1 MEEDV
6 RKIIEHIA
14 KEGRSDIQ
22 KNHIQHGTTTVFDH
36 SVNVAIT
43 SLRLSEKIKRSRY
56 QGKQERTDTRCLAS
70 RLFSLRLARK
80 GQEPFMAWFQTSG
93 DSPQKMPETTLN

>member
-43 SLRLSEKIKRSRY
+43 SLRLSEKLNAEIGRASCR
-56 QGKQERTDTRCLAS
+56 ERV
-70 RLFSLRLARK
+70 
-80 GQEPFMAWFQTSG
+80 
-93 DSPQKMPETTLN
+93 

>member
-14 KEGRSDIQ
+14 KDGRSDIQ
-22 KNHIQHGTTTVFDH
+22 KSHIQHGTTTVFDH

-43 SLRLSEKIKRSRY
+43 SLRLSEKLNAAGIRVNRR
-56 QGKQERTDTRCLAS
+56 E
-70 RLFSLRLARK
+70 
-80 GQEPFMAWFQTSG
+80 GQEPFMAWLQTSG
-93 DSPQKMPETTLN
+93 DSPQKCQKRF